1 MNMDP
6 NVRNIGVNED
16 IAKNF
21 IYYQDS
27 SLSSYTVQIKYTLKI
42 NAFQEENALVTPPWK
57 YFVVNSTY

>member
-1 MNMDP
+1 MDP

-42 NAFQEENALVTPPWK
+42 NAFQEENALVTPP
-57 YFVVNSTY
+57 